1 MPVAYHV
8 AFLSLW
14 PDGVVPFLQN
24 PLLQPK
30 TNSFQQIYN
39 LHIQKLLRVIRGTA
53 NYGHIYSY
61 SAFVLLILF
70 PWTLV
75 CTSIHSN
82 AVLCRPS
89 SLDPSCNI
97 ALESVNI
104 IILAYDVSGVKLIGK
119 LVQTY
124 KYVPHLL

>member
-1 MPVAYHV
+1 MYFYIISMDTRVHIH
-8 AFLSLW
+8 
-14 PDGVVPFLQN
+14 
-24 PLLQPK
+24 
-30 TNSFQQIYN
+30 TFQ
-39 LHIQKLLRVIRGTA
+39 
-53 NYGHIYSY
+53 
-61 SAFVLLILF
+61 
-70 PWTLV
+70 